1 MGRPSLLIL
10 ASIHRLS
17 FSIFSAFT
25 ESIKCSSADCR
36 CSYAEEEVKPYLRDF
51 IFDAAQNKTRLFL
64 SHVTSS
70 THHPWNVPKS
80 FHKEQYMGRGGRSG
94 VNHRPMNDYLNTV
107 RYDDEWLGE
116 ILGLLDEAKIADST
130 LVVLVGDQ

>member
-1 MGRPSLLIL
+1 
-10 ASIHRLS
+10 
-17 FSIFSAFT
+17 
-25 ESIKCSSADCR
+25 
-36 CSYAEEEVKPYLRDF
+36 
-51 IFDAAQNKTRLFL
+51 
-64 SHVTSS
+64 
-70 THHPWNVPKS
+70 
-80 FHKEQYMGRGGRSG
+80 MGRGGRSG